1 MNEITI
7 PGTNLAPK
15 SIYCIGRNYIEHAKE
30 LNNPIPS
37 SPLVFLKPQSALCF
51 DSAEIIIPEQSS
63 DVHHEVEI
71 VVAISKKG
79 KDIPENDAHNFIEG
93 IGVGIDFTA
102 RDIQQ
107 RAKESGHPWSVAKG
121 FDTFAPVSRFIRTS
135 EFEDIGNIN
144 VNLSVNGL
152 NRQSGNSSQMIF
164 SINYLITY
172 LSSIFTL
179 YPGDLIFTGT
189 PSGVSQV
196 NPGDQLTATLG
207 KNLAT
212 LSVSVK

>member
-1 MNEITI
+1 MKKISI
-7 PGTNLAPK
+7 PGTDLTPR
-15 SIYCIGRNYIEHAKE
+15 SIYCIGRNYIKHAKE
-30 LNNPIPS
+30 LNNPVPS

-51 DSAEIIIPEQSS
+51 DGDEIIIPEQSS

-71 VVAISKKG
+71 VVAISKSG
-79 KDIPENDAHNFIEG
+79 KNISEEAAQEYIAG
-93 IGVGIDFTA
+93 IGIGIDFTA

-121 FDTFAPVSRFIRTS
+121 FDTFAPISRFIHAT
-135 EFEDIGNIN
+135 EFKDLGNIN
-144 VNLSVNGL
+144 VDLSVNGV

-164 SINYLITY
+164 SIPFLISY
-172 LSSIFTL
+172 LSGIFTL
-179 YPGDLIFTGT
+179 HPGDLIFTGT

-196 NPGDQLTATLG
+196 KAGDKIEATLG
-207 KNLAT
+207 NKFTT

>member
-7 PGTNLAPK
+7 PGTNLTPR

-30 LNNPIPS
+30 LNNPVPS

-79 KDIPENDAHNFIEG
+79 KDIPEKDAHDFIEG

-107 RAKESGHPWSVAKG
+107 KAKESGHPWSVAKG
-121 FDTFAPVSRFIRTS
+121 FDTFAPVSRFIRSS
-135 EFEDIGNIN
+135 EFDDLGNIN
-144 VNLSVNGL
+144 VDLSVNGV

-164 SINYLITY
+164 SINYLISY

-189 PSGVSQV
+189 PSGVSRV
-196 NPGDQLTATLG
+196 ISGDQISATLG
-207 KNLAT
+207 EKLVT

>member
-7 PGTNLAPK
+7 PGTDLAPK

-30 LNNPIPS
+30 LNNPVPS
-37 SPLVFLKPQSALCF
+37 SPLIFLKPQSALCF
-51 DSAEIIIPEQSS
+51 DGSEIIIPEQSF

-71 VVAISKKG
+71 VIVISKKG
-79 KDIPENDAHNFIEG
+79 KHISENEVHNFIKG

-107 RAKESGHPWSVAKG
+107 KAKESGHPWSVAKG
-121 FDTFAPVSRFIRTS
+121 FDTFAPVSRFINAT
-135 EFEDIGNIN
+135 EFEDLGNIN
-144 VNLSVNGL
+144 VDLSVNGVTK
-152 NRQSGNSSQMIF
+152 QSANSSQMIF
-164 SINYLITY
+164 SINYLISY

-196 NPGDQLTATLG
+196 RSGDQLTATLG
-207 KNLAT
+207 EKLVT

>member
-7 PGTNLAPK
+7 PGTGLAPK

-30 LNNPIPS
+30 LNNPVPS

-51 DSAEIIIPEQSS
+51 DGSEIIIPEQSS

-71 VVAISKKG
+71 VVAISKRG

-121 FDTFAPVSRFIRTS
+121 FDTFAPVSRFIHAT
-135 EFEDIGNIN
+135 EFEDLGNIN
-144 VNLSVNGL
+144 VDLSVNGV

-164 SINYLITY
+164 SINYLISY

-189 PSGVSQV
+189 PSGVSRV
-196 NPGDQLTATLG
+196 ISGDQISATLG
-207 KNLAT
+207 EKLVT

>member
-7 PGTNLAPK
+7 PGTELIPK

-30 LNNPIPS
+30 LNNPVPS
-37 SPLVFLKPQSALCF
+37 SPLVFIKPQSALCF
-51 DSAEIIIPEQSS
+51 DDSEIIIPEQSS

-71 VVAISKKG
+71 VVAISKRG
-79 KDIPENDAHNFIEG
+79 KDIPENNAHNFIEG

-121 FDTFAPVSRFIRTS
+121 FDTFAPVSRFIHAS
-135 EFEDIGNIN
+135 EFEDLGNIN
-144 VNLSVNGL
+144 VDLSVNGV

-164 SINYLITY
+164 SINYLISY

-189 PSGVSQV
+189 PSGVSRV
-196 NPGDQLTATLG
+196 ISGDQISATLG
-207 KNLAT
+207 EKLVT

>member
-1 MNEITI
+1 MNEIKI
-7 PGTNLAPK
+7 PGTELAPK

-30 LNNPIPS
+30 LNNPVPS

-51 DSAEIIIPEQSS
+51 DGAEIIIPEQSS

-79 KDIPENDAHNFIEG
+79 KDIPEKDTLNFIEG

-107 RAKESGHPWSVAKG
+107 RAKESGYPWSVAKG
-121 FDTFAPVSRFIRTS
+121 FDTFAPVSRFIRSS
-135 EFEDIGNIN
+135 EFEDLGNIN
-144 VNLSVNGL
+144 VDLSVNGV

-164 SINYLITY
+164 SINYLISY

-189 PSGVSQV
+189 PSGVSRV
-196 NPGDQLTATLG
+196 ISGDQISATLG
-207 KNLAT
+207 EKLVT

>member
-7 PGTNLAPK
+7 PGTDLTPK

-30 LNNPIPS
+30 LNNPVPS
-37 SPLVFLKPQSALCF
+37 SPLVFIKPQSALCF
-51 DSAEIIIPEQSS
+51 DGSEIIIPEQSS

-79 KDIPENDAHNFIEG
+79 KDIPETEAGDFIEG

-121 FDTFAPVSRFIRTS
+121 FDTFAPISRFIPSS
-135 EFEDIGNIN
+135 EFEDLGNIN
-144 VNLSVNGL
+144 VDLSVNGV
-152 NRQSGNSSQMIF
+152 NRQSGNSYQMIF
-164 SINYLITY
+164 SINYLISY

-196 NPGDQLTATLG
+196 RSGDQISATLG
-207 KNLAT
+207 EKLVT

>member
-51 DSAEIIIPEQSS
+51 DGAEIIIPEESS

-79 KDIPENDAHNFIEG
+79 KDIHEHEAHNFIEG

-107 RAKESGHPWSVAKG
+107 RAKESGHPWSIAKG
-121 FDTFAPVSRFIRTS
+121 FDTFAPISHLLHSS
-135 EFEDIGNIN
+135 EFEDLGNIN
-144 VNLSVNGL
+144 VDLSVNGI
-152 NRQSGNSSQMIF
+152 NRQSGNTSQMIF
-164 SINYLITY
+164 SIKHLISF